1 MKILIA
7 THKPYQIPEISGY
20 QPIMVGSALRDEVPA
35 GYLRDDQGENISSLN
50 PFFNELTALYWAKYN
65 LIDEDIVG
73 LAHYR
78 RYFGT
83 KSSHNLADILSQ
95 EQIYDAL
102 EKVDVLLP
110 KQRNYYIE
118 SQENHYLNAHKNEP
132 YFMMQDVIKESFPEY
147 LSAFQQMGQ
156 SKKAHLF
163 NMAIMKQADFQ
174 SYTDFMFGVLNQVA
188 QRIPYESYEG
198 QDRRVFGFLSERL
211 MDTWLYTN
219 HKTFQDFPLLTT
231 EKTNWLDKGSQFLK
245 RKFFK
250 NTNKKVHF

>member
-7 THKPYQIPEISGY
+7 THKLYQIPEVAGY
-20 QPIMVGSALRDEVPA
+20 QPIMVGATLREEVPT
-35 GYLRDDQGENISSLN
+35 GYLRDDQGENISELN

-65 LIDEDIVG
+65 LQHEDVVG

-83 KSSHNLADILSQ
+83 KSGHDLADILDQ
-95 EQIYDAL
+95 EQIYAAL
-102 EKVDVLLP
+102 EQADVLLP
-110 KQRNYYIE
+110 KQRDYYIE
-118 SQENHYLNAHKNEP
+118 SQEKHYLNAHKNEP
-132 YFMMQDVIKESFPEY
+132 YFAMQDVIKEKFPEY
-147 LSAFQQMGQ
+147 LPAFQQMGQ

-174 SYTDFMFGVLNQVA
+174 SYTDFMFGVLDQVA
-188 QRIPYESYEG
+188 RRIPYESYEG

-219 HKTFQDFPLLTT
+219 KKTFREFPLLTT
-231 EKTNWLDKGSQFLK
+231 EKTNWIDKGTQFLK

-250 NTNKKVHF
+250 DTNKKVHF

>member
-7 THKPYQIPEISGY
+7 THKLYQIPEVAGY
-20 QPIMVGSALRDEVPA
+20 QPIMVGATLREEVPT
-35 GYLRDDQGENISSLN
+35 GYLRDDQGENISELN

-65 LIDEDIVG
+65 LQHEDVVG

-83 KSSHNLADILSQ
+83 KSGHDLADVLDQ
-95 EQIYDAL
+95 EQIYAAL
-102 EKVDVLLP
+102 EKADVLLP
-110 KQRNYYIE
+110 KQRDYYIE
-118 SQENHYLNAHKNEP
+118 SQEKHYLNAHKNEP
-132 YFMMQDVIKESFPEY
+132 YFAMQDVITEKFPEY
-147 LSAFQQMGQ
+147 LLAFQQMGQ

-174 SYTDFMFGVLNQVA
+174 SYTDFMFGVLDQVA
-188 QRIPYESYEG
+188 RRIPYESYEG

-219 HKTFQDFPLLTT
+219 KKTFLEFPLVTT
-231 EKTNWLDKGSQFLK
+231 EKTNWLDKGAQFLK

-250 NTNKKVHF
+250 DTNKKVHF